1 MGTIRC
7 GFWKLRFLLS
17 PESMKEWLELC
28 KEHNICFEI
37 PNYER
42 TKHTIEQVYDAYCR
56 FYESLMATEISD
68 HDSIVAPAYT
78 MSFLTGHNIKP
89 VSSFRLVSF
98 DYDIYNREFNRKIK
112 TIDLCLQISYPKSIA
127 VTSEDNKYFTYE
139 DIQLHEPSGYPLFVQ
154 LTDFIKK
161 HTKPLRFVTNGVE
174 QKPSIRI
181 SVQAKS
187 DLACSWIAKK
197 YGWNIKI

>member
-37 PNYER
+37 PNSER

-56 FYESLMATEISD
+56 FYESLMATESD
-68 HDSIVAPAYT
+68 HDFIVAPTYS
-78 MSFLTGHNIKP
+78 MLFLTGNKINP
-89 VSSFRLVSF
+89 VSGFGLVSF
-98 DYDIYNREFNRKIK
+98 DYDIYNSEFNRKIK

-197 YGWNIKI
+197 YGRIIK

>member
-37 PNYER
+37 PNSER

-68 HDSIVAPAYT
+68 HDSIRVPAYT
-78 MSFLTGHNIKP
+78 MSFLTGNKIKP
-89 VSSFRLVSF
+89 VSSFSLVPF
-98 DYDIYNREFNRKIK
+98 DYDIYNSEFNRKIK

-127 VTSEDNKYFTYE
+127 ITSEDNKYFTYE
-139 DIQLHEPSGYPLFVQ
+139 DIKLHVPSGYPLFVQ

-181 SVQAKS
+181 SVQAKF

-197 YGWNIKI
+197 YGWIIK